1 MTIKFSGGEN
11 GTMKMV
17 MAIVHDKD
25 AHNLADSLVTKNIQ
39 ATKLAS
45 TGGFLR
51 EGNTTFLIGADK
63 ERVPEVIDIIRNNC
77 KSRTQTTTPIYPV
90 GNSIETSITYLT
102 EILVGGATVFVFDVE
117 QFYKL

>member
-1 MTIKFSGGEN
+1 
-11 GTMKMV
+11 MKMI

-25 AHNLADSLVTKNIQ
+25 AHNLADALITQKIQ

-51 EGNTTFLIGADK
+51 EGNTTFMIGADE
-63 ERVPEVIDIIRNNC
+63 ERVPEVMDLIRKNC
-77 KSRTQTTTPIYPV
+77 KSRTQTVTPIYPV
-90 GNSIETSITYLT
+90 GNSIETSITYPT
-102 EILVGGATVFVFDVE
+102 EILVGGATVFVLNVE

>member
-1 MTIKFSGGEN
+1 
-11 GTMKMV
+11 MKMI

-25 AHNLADSLVTKNIQ
+25 AHSLADALVSHKVQ

-51 EGNTTFLIGADK
+51 EGNTTFLIGVEE
-63 ERVPEVIDIIRNNC
+63 ERVEGILELIKQNC
-77 KSRTQTTTPIYPV
+77 KSRTQTVTPVYPV
-90 GNSIETSITYLT
+90 GNSIETSITYPT

-117 QFYKL
+117 QFLKL